1 MGRPCGSMLRPNFF
15 LTAPMKPIDLFE
27 LISLA
32 AIWGASFLFMR
43 LGAHEFGPMAM
54 AALRVTVASLA
65 LLPLL
70 AMRQGLT
77 ELRKEWRPLAV
88 IGLLNSAIP
97 FALFSYAALSIT
109 AGLSSILNATTPLW
123 GAVIAW
129 VWLNQRLTPQRS
141 FGLLLGFAGVL
152 FLAWDKASFKPGG
165 SGWALAACLVATF
178 CYGLAANFSKKF
190 TVHIKPLTV
199 ATGSQVF
206 AALMLALPAALY
218 WPAVTPSAQA
228 WGGVIL
234 LGLLCSALAYLLF
247 FRLMSRIG
255 PTNTIAVTFLIP
267 VFAVLWGFL
276 FLSEALSLHMAL
288 GCAIVLL
295 GTALALG
302 LIKMPQ
308 PVASKT

>member
-1 MGRPCGSMLRPNFF
+1 
-15 LTAPMKPIDLFE
+15 MKPIDLLE
-27 LISLA
+27 LVSLA

-54 AALRVTVASLA
+54 AAMRVTVASLA

-70 AMRQGLT
+70 AMRQGLG
-77 ELRKEWRPLAV
+77 ELRKAWRPLMV

-123 GAVIAW
+123 GAAIAW
-129 VWLNQRLTPQRS
+129 IWLNQRLTPLRS
-141 FGLLLGFAGVL
+141 FGLLLGFAGVI

-165 SGWALAACLVATF
+165 SGWALLACVAATF
-178 CYGLAANFSKKF
+178 CYGLAANFSKKY
-190 TVHIKPLTV
+190 TVHIHPLTV

-206 AALMLALPAALY
+206 AALMLALPAALF
-218 WPAVTPSAQA
+218 WPTVMPSAQA

-276 FLSEALSLHMAL
+276 FLSEALTLQMAL

-308 PVASKT
+308 RVASKT